1 MIGEALVSDP
11 IVLAKCGHNKIDFS
25 SHNLMLLHKIPR
37 KQARMI
43 LKQCP
48 DCLIHSQVPCLGANS
63 QGLIPNRIWQI
74 DSTHYSELLDEF
86 ERNDSI
92 YITKNKDGITAEKLS
107 GILKRNDIKK
117 SEIYDSDFLEG
128 TVPAYESYIALKK
141 ALISL
146 R

>member
-1 MIGEALVSDP
+1 MDKKV
-11 IVLAKCGHNKIDFS
+11 NK
-25 SHNLMLLHKIPR
+25 KG
-37 KQARMI
+37 AT
-43 LKQCP
+43 
-48 DCLIHSQVPCLGANS
+48 LIF
-63 QGLIPNRIWQI
+63 
-74 DSTHYSELLDEF
+74 STHYSELLDEF